1 MAARECRE
9 TGAYQEVNHD
19 LAEKV
24 MDTPNSRHSGSIA
37 SHDGTSGTLDLK
49 SHMSSCGARHAPIG
63 PKQQKLRLRKVD
75 DGNANLENIIF
86 DQDVARKELPL
97 MICVHE
103 YPLSMVGH
111 LGFRNFVQHDIQCLE
126 W

>member
-1 MAARECRE
+1 
-9 TGAYQEVNHD
+9 
-19 LAEKV
+19 
-24 MDTPNSRHSGSIA
+24 
-37 SHDGTSGTLDLK
+37 
-49 SHMSSCGARHAPIG
+49 MSPGVARHAPIG

-103 YPLSMVGH
+103 YLPSMVDH
-111 LGFRNFVQHDIQCLE
+111 FRNFVQHYSQCLE